1 MANPYRDGEFAHA
14 FNQQDHQTQQAWN
27 ALATTIPPPPFRA
40 EWGYAHG
47 TSDQMWPPEHL
58 GGEPEH
64 DYVEQVVVLVQGL
77 PAQAARGD
85 ILSAARVLTGDT
97 GSSFGIHY
105 VTITQPGTAYVYCAD
120 VRKAAGL
127 AELLSQGGFPPDL
140 NAKPAPSS
148 SSSGGSSRGQKSS
161 SGGKQKSQK
170 DPAAAA
176 SASGK
181 ARVRSGPPSS
191 APATQ
196 PSIPLYTE
204 HCAFKISS
212 QFLQHLQ
219 EVRFARGNKGPE
231 KVRQKWEESH
241 PSGRPKPSKR

>member
-1 MANPYRDGEFAHA
+1 
-14 FNQQDHQTQQAWN
+14 
-27 ALATTIPPPPFRA
+27 
-40 EWGYAHG
+40 
-47 TSDQMWPPEHL
+47 MWPPEHL

-85 ILSAARVLTGDT
+85 ILSAARVLTGNT